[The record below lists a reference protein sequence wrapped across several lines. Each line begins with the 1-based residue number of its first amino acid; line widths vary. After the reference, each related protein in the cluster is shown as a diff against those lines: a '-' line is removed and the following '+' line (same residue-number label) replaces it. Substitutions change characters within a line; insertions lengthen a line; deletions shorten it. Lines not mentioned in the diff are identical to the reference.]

1 MSTRHSVT
9 LPDGTIATRT
19 SENRSYSHVVV
30 QGPESKATVLE
41 RQHRTL
47 SRMQSERAHSQRIV
61 DYAEA
66 GGEFTVN
73 LTGNLFA
80 PGLADLDPYRGLGWV
95 SHDGK
100 FLGQEGDTFAEQ
112 VIEWFNKRSTIE
124 SIQKMEAEIQAT
136 ESGPEWVGAWEAR
149 TWSSRLGLAE
159 KAAVKFRVDGREVR
173 IIETVQTAK

>member
-1 MSTRHSVT
+1 MSIRHSVT
-9 LPDGTIATRT
+9 LPDGTVATRT
-19 SENRSYSHVVV
+19 SENRVYSHVVV
-30 QGPESKATVLE
+30 QGPEPKATVLE

-80 PGLADLDPYRGLGWV
+80 PGLTDLDPYRGLGWT
-95 SHDGK
+95 SHDGR

-112 VIEWFNKRSTIE
+112 VIGWFGQRNSIE
-124 SIQKMEAEIQAT
+124 NIRKVEAEIQAT
-136 ESGPEWVGAWEAR
+136 ESGPEWVGPWAAR
-149 TWSSRLGLAE
+149 TWSSRLGLAT
-159 KAAVKFRVDGREVR
+159 KAAVKYQVDGREVR
-173 IIETVQTAK
+173 ILETVRLAK